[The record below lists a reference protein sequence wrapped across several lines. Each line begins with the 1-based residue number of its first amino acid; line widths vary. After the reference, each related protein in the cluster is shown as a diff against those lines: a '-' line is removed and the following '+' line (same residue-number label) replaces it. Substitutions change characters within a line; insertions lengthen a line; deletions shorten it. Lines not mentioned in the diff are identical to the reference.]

1 MIYYSF
7 EEFRNDAKELAA
19 RLKNEF
25 DPEAI
30 VAIARGGM
38 TLGHAVAMIL
48 DNRNLFTLNSIHYDG
63 DKKLDE
69 VKIFNIPD
77 LSKFKSVILVD
88 DMIDSGES
96 MSEILRVLKRDYPSV
111 NFKVATIFYKK
122 RALLKPDFCIKE
134 AKEWIEFFW
143 ENLR

>member
-1 MIYYSF
+1 MIYYGF

-19 RLKNEF
+19 RLKSEF
-25 DPEAI
+25 NPEAI

-77 LSKFKSVILVD
+77 LSKFKNVILVD

-111 NFKVATIFYKK
+111 NFKIATIFYKQ
-122 RALLKPDFCIKE
+122 RAILKPDFCIKE